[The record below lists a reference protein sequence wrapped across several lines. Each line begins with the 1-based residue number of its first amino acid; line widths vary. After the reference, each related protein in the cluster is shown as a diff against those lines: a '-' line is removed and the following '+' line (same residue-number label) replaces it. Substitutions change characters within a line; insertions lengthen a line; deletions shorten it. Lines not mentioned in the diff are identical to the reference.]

1 MDQEW
6 SVDAY
11 YLNDCDNRY
20 GNSVTSYLLP
30 DGTQNVITEAISA
43 GMDKDRLT
51 VNGNMM
57 MNREDTYLN
66 AKVEGEAEWRHTLG
80 KVSNGNMIDQWATHK
95 RLKAAGKIN
104 WIIKND
110 QNRGWEVNS
119 SFNIQNTPQS
129 LLVQPCLFGEILEKD
144 GLESMGQQV
153 ELIAVSNRN
162 NLSRLSAL
170 RWGGF
175 SAPPSL

>member
-1 MDQEW
+1 MRW
-6 SVDAY
+6 WKVR
-11 YLNDCDNRY
+11 LN
-20 GNSVTSYLLP
+20 G
-30 DGTQNVITEAISA
+30 
-43 GMDKDRLT
+43 
-51 VNGNMM
+51 
-57 MNREDTYLN
+57 
-66 AKVEGEAEWRHTLG
+66 WHTLG

-153 ELIAVSNRN
+153 ELIAVSNREQPFP
-162 NLSRLSAL
+162 LVCLEVGRLL
-170 RWGGF
+170 RDSFFVYGHQNYASVQPVLWFGWFGI
-175 SAPPSL
+175 